1 MLEIKVPFAEVSIPD
16 ASAPTALQMEQ
27 IFGKDRRR
35 YRSYN
40 IVEYDDRTFIV
51 VVAFGIEGLL
61 ALVTCVLLSNQ

>member
-1 MLEIKVPFAEVSIPD
+1 
-16 ASAPTALQMEQ
+16 MEK
-27 IFGKDRRR
+27 IIGKDRRR

-61 ALVTCVLLSNQ
+61 QLALVTCVLLSNQ

>member
-1 MLEIKVPFAEVSIPD
+1 
-16 ASAPTALQMEQ
+16 MEK
-27 IFGKDRRR
+27 IIGKDRRR

-61 ALVTCVLLSNQ
+61 QLTCTCNLCAFIESIKCNYADAS